1 MAMIVRSLVAEF
13 IGTFGLVFIGA
24 GAVVV
29 DASKGGALGL
39 VGIALAHAVVLSV
52 MVTAFMNISGGHC
65 NPAVT
70 FGLWVAGK
78 VDAGKAGLYVV
89 TQLAAGIVAALLIK
103 SLFPAMAGEV
113 TGLGVPRIAGDVTMM
128 QAILVEAILT
138 FFLVNAVFGTA
149 VSPDAPKVGGFG
161 IGLVLLFDI
170 LAGGPLTGAAM
181 NPSRAFGPA
190 LVANDWHGHLAY
202 WLGPLLGAAFAGL
215 LWSKILLPA
224 SKQ

>member
-1 MAMIVRSLVAEF
+1 MHKTVRTLLAEF

-29 DASKGGALGL
+29 DAAKNGALGL

-52 MVTAFMNISGGHC
+52 MVTATMNISGGHC

-70 FGLWVAGK
+70 IALWMANKIEGLRAVQYIL
-78 VDAGKAGLYVV
+78 V
-89 TQLAAGIVAALLIK
+89 QLAAGVAAALLVK

-113 TGLGVPRIAGDVTMM
+113 TGYGIPRVAGDITLGG
-128 QAILVEAILT
+128 AILIEAVLT
-138 FFLVNAVFGTA
+138 FFLVSAVFGTA
-149 VSPDAPKVGGFG
+149 VSSEAPKVGGFG

-181 NPSRAFGPA
+181 NPARAFGPA
-190 LVANDWHGHLAY
+190 LVANDWHAHAAY
-202 WLGPLLGAAFAGL
+202 WIGPILGGAVASV
-215 LWSKILLPA
+215 LWSKILLPR
-224 SKQ
+224 S